1 MDGFIG
7 EIRAFGFNFVP
18 TGWLPCDGSTISIS
32 SQPTLFAI
40 IGTQFGGNGTS
51 TFMLPDLRGVSA
63 VGVNVQQSGYN
74 VPGITGGTETVTLTT
89 NTIPAHNHL
98 VGAVTRSSAAQVSAA
113 TNVPGSGSYLTNAYS
128 SGLSQGIIA
137 YADTAGTSALNPQS
151 ISLSGGTQ
159 AHNNMSPNLA
169 MTYCICVEGIFPQH
183 P

>member
-18 TGWLPCDGSTISIS
+18 TGWLPCDGSTLSIA
-32 SQPTLFAI
+32 SQSTLFAV
-40 IGTQFGGNGTS
+40 IGIQFGGNGTS

-63 VGVNVQQSGYN
+63 VGVNLQQLGYD

-89 NTIPAHNHL
+89 GTIPAHNHL
-98 VGAVTRSSAAQVSAA
+98 VGAVTRSAAAQVSVA
-113 TNVPGSGSYLTNAYS
+113 TNVPGTGSYLTNAYC
-128 SGLSQGIIA
+128 SGLNQGIIA
-137 YADTAGTSALNPQS
+137 YADTAGASTLHPQS
-151 ISLSGGTQ
+151 ISLSGGSQ

-169 MTYCICVEGIFPQH
+169 MTYCICVEGIFPPH